1 MPTLAH
7 RNFSRRVGLAGFNV
21 ARPISSTVNCI
32 RGKLRV
38 MSRTLYVYRDDGGS
52 WVVRKEG
59 RKAAIFPTKREA
71 VATAIQ
77 SGRNSKPAQVVVL
90 GSNGQ
95 LLAHKSYGLP
105 KIQEFPKR
113 GRLTARKIANA
124 VGLVT
129 LNRLK
134 ASGELANQE

>member
-1 MPTLAH
+1 M
-7 RNFSRRVGLAGFNV
+7 
-21 ARPISSTVNCI
+21 
-32 RGKLRV
+32 
-38 MSRTLYVYRDDGGS
+38 
-52 WVVRKEG
+52 RKEG
-59 RKAAIFPTKREA
+59 RKAAVFPTKQEA

-90 GSNGQ
+90 GSSGR
-95 LLAHKSYGLP
+95 LLAHKSFGLP

-113 GRLTARKIANA
+113 GHLTARKIQNA

>member
-1 MPTLAH
+1 MT
-7 RNFSRRVGLAGFNV
+7 
-21 ARPISSTVNCI
+21 
-32 RGKLRV
+32 
-38 MSRTLYVYRDDGGS
+38 RTLYVYREDGGA

-59 RKAAIFPTKREA
+59 RAAKVFPTQAEA
-71 VATAIQ
+71 VATAIK

-105 KIQEFPKR
+105 KIQDFPKR